1 MKAHTKFKTTNGAGQ
16 PASIGGHTVPASFPS
31 YPCGPLSFSKGEVM
45 KATHKGSCQVC
56 GKLHKLPHGLSVH
69 GYTVDFG
76 FFSGVC
82 QGSYGKPFE
91 KSHDL
96 ISKSIQ
102 QAKNLIEEHK
112 TAIQELSECPKVIWK
127 QEHNRKGQ
135 PWVKYGFKVVKVEEE
150 NSAIGGDYIQS
161 EIYVSHVGLSKT
173 YLNRKSANEVLVEK
187 NSSRV
192 RFLKREIPKLEE
204 YINWQNK
211 RIENWEEK
219 DLTPI
224 Q

>member
-1 MKAHTKFKTTNGAGQ
+1 MDIKNTTGRDEMK
-16 PASIGGHTVPASFPS
+16 
-31 YPCGPLSFSKGEVM
+31 
-45 KATHKGSCQVC
+45 KATHEGTCQVC

-82 QGSYGKPFE
+82 RGSYGKPFE

-96 ISKSIQ
+96 ISKSITD
-102 QAKNLIEEHK
+102 AKNLIEEHK
-112 TAIQELSECPKVIWK
+112 TAIQELSTAPKVIWK
-127 QEHNRKGQ
+127 RQYNWKGQ
-135 PWVKYGFKVVKVEEE
+135 PWSKYNFKVVEVEEE
-150 NSAIGGDYIQS
+150 NSVIGGDYIKPVVEESKFRS
-161 EIYVSHVGLSKT
+161 EAETLKLHSLKNIYI
-173 YLNRKSANEVLVEK
+173 NRKSANEVLVEK
-187 NSSRV
+187 NRERV
-192 RFLKREIPKLEE
+192 FFLKREITKLEE

>member
-1 MKAHTKFKTTNGAGQ
+1 
-16 PASIGGHTVPASFPS
+16 
-31 YPCGPLSFSKGEVM
+31 M
-45 KATHKGSCQVC
+45 KATHKGTCQVC

-76 FFSGVC
+76 FFSGTC
-82 QGSYGKPFE
+82 RGSYGRPFE

-96 ISKSIQ
+96 ISKSITD
-102 QAKNLIEEHK
+102 AKNLIEEHK
-112 TAIQELSECPKVIWK
+112 TAIQELSTAPKAIWK
-127 QEHNRKGQ
+127 QNHNKKGQ
-135 PWVKYGFKVVKVEEE
+135 PWFKYGFKIECHAHK
-150 NSAIGGDYIQS
+150 GDYIKPVHEYA
-161 EIYVSHVGLSKT
+161 EIWNLKNIYIH
-173 YLNRKSANEVLVEK
+173 RKSANEVLVEK

-192 RFLKREIPKLEE
+192 FFLKREITKLEE